1 MSESEKQYCSE
12 QKNVQI
18 SSRLSNG
25 PLTAPSYFH
34 SVKIRKFTL
43 IRNTF
48 WGKQLTVPFRAKGVD
63 FTEFLLKNGES
74 KFA

>member
-25 PLTAPSYFH
+25 PLTAPSYFPQCE
-34 SVKIRKFTL
+34 KT
-43 IRNTF
+43 RNLLSNELHFGET
-48 WGKQLTVPFRAKGVD
+48 ANSINGVD
-63 FTEFLLKNGES
+63 FT
-74 KFA
+74 